1 MAGSPFMLS
10 VGYRFCPTEEDLVC
24 FYLQE
29 KLHKTLPVI
38 ADAFIKTLD
47 DLYSDEPWNIFCN
60 EAPVNGYFYVFTK
73 LKTRSANRSKR
84 TTPSGTWTGRNS
96 KDIPCRNITY
106 VRKYFVFDAKGEAA
120 SSSNGHWTMYEFSL
134 KDERFKGDYVLCKI
148 KCEDK
153 SEQGTAA
160 TVTFLDGKKRKSSV
174 EKEEEN
180 DNSKKMRQD
189 NLSSVNPNPSWHL
202 SNEVLVDCESSFS
215 NRIAEIEAPIND
227 TDIGF
232 LDVASPPSNLIE
244 KSPILVDTDIDVY
257 DYLLDELLEQWC

>member
-1 MAGSPFMLS
+1 MAENPFMLS
-10 VGYRFCPTEEDLVC
+10 VGYRFCPTEEELVC

-38 ADAFIKTLD
+38 ADAVIKTLD

-60 EAPVNGYFYVFTK
+60 ETPENGYFYVFTK

-84 TTPSGTWTGRNS
+84 TTPSGTWTGRSS

-120 SSSNGHWTMYEFSL
+120 SSSNGHWTMHEFSL
-134 KDERFKGDYVLCKI
+134 KDEGFKGDYVLCKI
-148 KCEDK
+148 KREDK

-160 TVTFLDGKKRKSSV
+160 TVPFLDGKKRKSSV

-189 NLSSVNPNPSWHL
+189 NLSPVNSNSSWHL
-202 SNEVLVDCESSFS
+202 SNEGLVDYNSSFS
-215 NRIAEIEAPIND
+215 NKIAEIEAPINE

-232 LDVASPPSNLIE
+232 
-244 KSPILVDTDIDVY
+244 Y
-257 DYLLDELLEQWC
+257 DNLLDELLERWC